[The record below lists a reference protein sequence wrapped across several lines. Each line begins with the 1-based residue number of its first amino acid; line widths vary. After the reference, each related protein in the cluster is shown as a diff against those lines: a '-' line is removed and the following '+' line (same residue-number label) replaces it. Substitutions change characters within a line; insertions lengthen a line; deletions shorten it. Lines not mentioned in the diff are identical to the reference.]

1 MKISFECQRTPSVDW
16 VQFCDTP
23 NIIMGKNKFH
33 QMQQKN
39 LPTVKVTVCGH
50 LKKKG

>member
-50 LKKKG
+50 FKKKG